1 MMWDMHDGWGWWMMF
16 GWIWMAIIVA
26 LVVWAVA
33 AVTTRRDD
41 TRGSGEP
48 TALEILERR
57 YARGEIDHEE
67 FEERRRRLAR

>member
-41 TRGSGEP
+41 TRAGGEP